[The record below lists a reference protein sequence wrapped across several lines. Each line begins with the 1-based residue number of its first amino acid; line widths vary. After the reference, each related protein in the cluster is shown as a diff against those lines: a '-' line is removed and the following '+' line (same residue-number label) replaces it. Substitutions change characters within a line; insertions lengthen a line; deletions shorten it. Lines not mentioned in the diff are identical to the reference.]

1 MPPRYQPFDGPRP
14 YERKTARSPIA
25 TTTASSVA
33 VAAILDKPVAFI
45 FSCSLLGRR
54 VIVADLVFLGPTASA
69 IALVLVPLAFCLL
82 CLLAFLGP
90 LCLLWLL
97 LVLVVALNVVVRV
110 PKISSVVP
118 IRLEL
123 VRDPVVVPFD
133 AIVMALRRKSSIANR
148 LAATGGILQ
157 RLLAAASSTTAGS
170 CRLLLCL
177 LVRLLLLLVSLRRE
191 LPP

>member
-1 MPPRYQPFDGPRP
+1 MPATRYQPFDGPRP
-14 YERKTARSPIA
+14 YERRTARSPIA
-25 TTTASSVA
+25 TTTASSFA
-33 VAAILDKPVAFI
+33 VVPDEPVACI
-45 FSCSLLGRR
+45 FSCPFLGTR
-54 VIVADLVFLGPTASA
+54 VVGDLVFLGPTARA

-82 CLLAFLGP
+82 VFLSP

-97 LVLVVALNVVVRV
+97 LVGAPNVAVLV
-110 PKISSVVP
+110 PEIVP
-118 IRLEL
+118 IRL
-123 VRDPVVVPFD
+123 VREPVVVPF
-133 AIVMALRRKSSIANR
+133 VMALRRRSSIAIR

-191 LPP
+191 P